1 MYIPEQVHRQKS
13 DHRDAAMTSN
23 LGKIEGIA
31 ASGSGWSTG
40 NASDIKDMFY
50 NTLREAK
57 NLIQI
62 STFSLG
68 NDNDEVNEFFK
79 IIEERLRSERIVN
92 IIVNDNGKKNGTC
105 SQYAKK
111 TMKKLGEKFP
121 EKFLPQYFKSTKSK
135 ILHAKITVVDRT
147 IVLIGSANISKN
159 ALDSNYEIMLKI
171 GTHDKPAPAAGTIS
185 IMLENLSEELK
196 EKNDEV

>member
-1 MYIPEQVHRQKS
+1 
-13 DHRDAAMTSN
+13 MTSN

-79 IIEERLRSERIVN
+79 IIEERLRSERTVN

-111 TMKKLGEKFP
+111 TMKKLEEKFP

-147 IVLIGSANISKN
+147 IALIGSANISKY
-159 ALDSNYEIMLKI
+159 ALASNYEIMLKI

-196 EKNDEV
+196 EENDEA